1 MAQLKHNLRHTLAWL
16 VNIILIVL
24 TVIISVAGYHAYIRL
39 DNMVVELQENA
50 EPNYNLL
57 ILNEVSF
64 LVNEME
70 REVESYRSNAKPEF
84 LRNFNEALNDSQYLL
99 DSLKTQYNR
108 AELKQNCDSL
118 SYLIKE
124 RAKVQTKLS
133 ALNNNLL
140 GNTLEDLTAR
150 INEIPKTLAAADTI
164 EDKVEKRG
172 LIKRIFTKKPKKD
185 TIQVPSQSEILQY
198 EIMAELAKAKE
209 ESTEKDNA
217 LQYQLA
223 YLERESRVFQDRI
236 IDLIDSMESHELEA
250 ARTHVASVQGLAKDT
265 NREVVVFSVLSSA
278 LLLITLFS
286 QLNYVGRNRKYQA
299 ALREAKKNAEDLA
312 KAKEKFLA
320 NMSHEIRTPMNAISG
335 FTNQLLKNTENGE
348 QKEQLQIIKSSSDHL
363 LHLLN
368 DILDLSKLQARK
380 VTLNKQNF
388 DLHQLLKDSTSI
400 FQEMASQKGL
410 ALKLEINEVP
420 EFVVADEQRIRQI
433 LLNLIHNAIKFTD
446 QGHVKLI
453 ASSTRMK
460 GDAVQLMLEVKDSG
474 IGIAKDQQTKIFE
487 EFEQANTGDQA
498 KGTGLGLAISTML
511 VKLHDGQLSVE
522 SEPNKGT
529 SMIVSLPVSIGK
541 KEESDAQK
549 APMNLVKLT
558 AISILVADDEP
569 FNLKLLETIFKGHD
583 INLALAKDGKEAME
597 FLKNKAFDIAILDA
611 KMPGFSGLEIVQRIR
626 REGGP
631 NSEIPMIALTATIS
645 ETERAQSLKAGFNHI
660 LKKPFNEDDL
670 IRLIERETNGRKAK
684 AVMNVHRSEKAPV
697 FDLTSLSQ
705 MGDQDFVNEMIRI
718 FKSSSARSIE
728 NCKKAVKLK
737 IRDGISNEAHKMLP
751 PARHLSA
758 NELVRALEALQR
770 NAFKESFDELTARI
784 TEIEILYTGIK
795 EALSPK

>member
-1 MAQLKHNLRHTLAWL
+1 
-16 VNIILIVL
+16 
-24 TVIISVAGYHAYIRL
+24 
-39 DNMVVELQENA
+39 
-50 EPNYNLL
+50 
-57 ILNEVSF
+57 
-64 LVNEME
+64 
-70 REVESYRSNAKPEF
+70 
-84 LRNFNEALNDSQYLL
+84 
-99 DSLKTQYNR
+99 
-108 AELKQNCDSL
+108 
-118 SYLIKE
+118 
-124 RAKVQTKLS
+124 
-133 ALNNNLL
+133 
-140 GNTLEDLTAR
+140 
-150 INEIPKTLAAADTI
+150 
-164 EDKVEKRG
+164 
-172 LIKRIFTKKPKKD
+172 
-185 TIQVPSQSEILQY
+185 
-198 EIMAELAKAKE
+198 
-209 ESTEKDNA
+209 
-217 LQYQLA
+217 
-223 YLERESRVFQDRI
+223 
-236 IDLIDSMESHELEA
+236 
-250 ARTHVASVQGLAKDT
+250 
-265 NREVVVFSVLSSA
+265 
-278 LLLITLFS
+278 
-286 QLNYVGRNRKYQA
+286 
-299 ALREAKKNAEDLA
+299 
-312 KAKEKFLA
+312 
-320 NMSHEIRTPMNAISG
+320 
-335 FTNQLLKNTENGE
+335 
-348 QKEQLQIIKSSSDHL
+348 
-363 LHLLN
+363 
-368 DILDLSKLQARK
+368 
-380 VTLNKQNF
+380 
-388 DLHQLLKDSTSI
+388 
-400 FQEMASQKGL
+400 
-410 ALKLEINEVP
+410 
-420 EFVVADEQRIRQI
+420 
-433 LLNLIHNAIKFTD
+433 LIHNAIKFTD
-446 QGHVKLI
+446 QGHVNLT

-460 GDAVQLMLEVKDSG
+460 GDAVQLRLEVKDSG

-511 VKLHDGQLSVE
+511 VKLHNGQLSIE

-541 KEESDAQK
+541 KEESDAEK

-631 NSEIPMIALTATIS
+631 NGEIPMIALTATIS

-670 IRLIERETNGRKAK
+670 IRLIERETSGRKTT
-684 AVMNVHRSEKAPV
+684 AVMSIQQSDKAPV